1 MEKKYVTINEL
12 MAILKV
18 KSRST
23 INNWRKEG
31 MPYEKFGKLVR
42 FDETEVME
50 WLKKQN
56 DLHKK

>member
-42 FDETEVME
+42 FDENEVMR
-50 WLKKQN
+50 WLKDKN
-56 DLHKK
+56 ESLKK